1 MAAVQENLRPGR
13 TKKILGALKAERAVK
28 RITFDRTEA
37 NPEETLYVSVP
48 KLNENEVIV
57 PGSLALRFNID
68 LSGGHA
74 NNFLVDN
81 VSRAL
86 VDKFV
91 VKYEGT
97 VVQDTV
103 GYDIYKIF
111 EDFFLSQEE
120 RDDRVPEGIQSE
132 DLNKIRSNAGD
143 KKTSGVEA
151 EKKLNELYGNKYRI
165 RLDHQILTDHGA
177 FYPQALFNEL
187 VFELNRSSRQP
198 NMWSEAQIE
207 HVVRGSDTTKLK
219 YKLTNIQLE
228 YEMIRSKAIADEAF
242 SAYSGGKEFAYDHI
256 QRDKVATFAK
266 GSDTRL
272 NLRVNPQRRS
282 MKVSITVNGS
292 PNMLYNNGIEGMDIW
307 GEVKRFYMKEKNKTQ
322 HMTLQKF
329 YTEDKFGLL
338 IDLRSMADH
347 LMHGSG
353 TRLANSKDGVQLE
366 LERKASGSGA
376 EPESTQSAM
385 EAAMQGPNIPAL
397 RERLAILVSTGKSKE
412 AIGVQL
418 THEQVKRFT
427 DKEVEKYFKRYE
439 AYVGTKTTENLIDS
453 ALTLLT
459 KAASLFVPMKN
470 IEALQ
475 KRA

>member
-13 TKKILGALKAERAVK
+13 TEKILGALKAERAVK
-28 RITFDRTEA
+28 RITFDRYVA

-120 RDDRVPEGIQSE
+120 RDDRVPEDIQSE

-151 EKKLNELYGNKYRI
+151 EKKLNELYGKKYRI

-177 FYPQALFNEL
+177 FYPQALYNDL
-187 VFELNRSSRQP
+187 VFELKL
-198 NMWSEAQIE
+198 AAAE

-228 YEMIRSKAIADEAF
+228 YEMIRSKEIADEAF

-256 QRDKVATFAK
+256 QREKVVTFAK

-282 MKVSITVNGS
+282 MKGILLLFIEQYNKGARSSEKYINPDLTKRNIIMSDPFATTSPDAACEQELASVMELLGS
-292 PNMLYNNGIEGMDIW
+292 
-307 GEVKRFYMKEKNKTQ
+307 
-322 HMTLQKF
+322 
-329 YTEDKFGLL
+329 
-338 IDLRSMADH
+338 
-347 LMHGSG
+347 
-353 TRLANSKDGVQLE
+353 
-366 LERKASGSGA
+366 

-385 EAAMQGPNIPAL
+385 DTSLIQAAMQGPNIPAL
-397 RERLAILVSTGKSKE
+397 REKLAILVSTGKSKE

-418 THEQVKRFT
+418 THEQVKRLT

-459 KAASLFVPMKN
+459 KSEVCLCP
-470 IEALQ
+470 
-475 KRA
+475 

>member
-13 TKKILGALKAERAVK
+13 VEKTLGALKAERAVK

-81 VSRAL
+81 ASRAL

-97 VVQDTV
+97 VVQDT
-103 GYDIYKIF
+103 
-111 EDFFLSQEE
+111 EE

-143 KKTSGVEA
+143 KKTSGVDA

-177 FYPQALFNEL
+177 FYPQALYNDL
-187 VFELNRSSRQP
+187 VFELKL
-198 NMWSEAQIE
+198 AAAE
-207 HVVRGSDTTKLK
+207 HVVRGSDATKLK

-228 YEMIRSKAIADEAF
+228 YEMIRSKEIADEAF

-256 QRDKVATFAK
+256 QRDKVVTFAK

-282 MKVSITVNGS
+282 LKGILLLFIEQYAKGARSSEKYINPDLTKVSVTVNGS

-307 GEVKRFYMKEKNKTQ
+307 EEVKRFFMKEKKTQ
-322 HMTLQKF
+322 HMNLQKF

-347 LMHGSG
+347 AMHGSG
-353 TRLANSKDGVQLE
+353 TRLVNTKDGVQLE
-366 LERKASGSGA
+366 LERKTSGSGNLNCHIYVISDA
-376 EPESTQSAM
+376 QMNIIGRQLES
-385 EAAMQGPNIPAL
+385 
-397 RERLAILVSTGKSKE
+397 V
-412 AIGVQL
+412 
-418 THEQVKRFT
+418 
-427 DKEVEKYFKRYE
+427 
-439 AYVGTKTTENLIDS
+439 
-453 ALTLLT
+453 LL
-459 KAASLFVPMKN
+459 
-470 IEALQ
+470 
-475 KRA
+475 

>member
-13 TKKILGALKAERAVK
+13 TEKILGALKAERAVK

-91 VKYEGT
+91 VKYQGT
-97 VVQDTV
+97 FVQDTV

-151 EKKLNELYGNKYRI
+151 EKKLNELY
-165 RLDHQILTDHGA
+165 A
-177 FYPQALFNEL
+177 
-187 VFELNRSSRQP
+187 
-198 NMWSEAQIE
+198 E

-228 YEMIRSKAIADEAF
+228 YEMIRSKEIADEAF

-256 QRDKVATFAK
+256 HRDKVVTFAK

-282 MKVSITVNGS
+282 MKGILLLFIEQYNKGARSSEKYINSDLTKVSVTVNGS

-307 GEVKRFYMKEKNKTQ
+307 KEVKRFYMKEKNKTQ

-338 IDLRSMADH
+338 IDLRSMTDH
-347 LMHGSG
+347 SMHGSG
-353 TRLANSKDGVQLE
+353 KRLVNTKDGVQLE
-366 LERKASGSGA
+366 LERKAGGSGNLNCHIYVISDA
-376 EPESTQSAM
+376 QMNIMGRQLES
-385 EAAMQGPNIPAL
+385 
-397 RERLAILVSTGKSKE
+397 V
-412 AIGVQL
+412 
-418 THEQVKRFT
+418 
-427 DKEVEKYFKRYE
+427 
-439 AYVGTKTTENLIDS
+439 
-453 ALTLLT
+453 LL
-459 KAASLFVPMKN
+459 
-470 IEALQ
+470 
-475 KRA
+475 

>member
-13 TKKILGALKAERAVK
+13 TEKILGALKAERAVK

-143 KKTSGVEA
+143 KKTSGA
-151 EKKLNELYGNKYRI
+151 LYN
-165 RLDHQILTDHGA
+165 D
-177 FYPQALFNEL
+177 L
-187 VFELNRSSRQP
+187 VFELKL
-198 NMWSEAQIE
+198 AAAE

-228 YEMIRSKAIADEAF
+228 YEMIRSKEIADEAF

-256 QRDKVATFAK
+256 QRDKVTTFAK

-282 MKVSITVNGS
+282 MKGILLLFIEQYNKGARSSEKYINPDLTKVSITVNGS

-347 LMHGSG
+347 SMHGSG
-353 TRLANSKDGVQLE
+353 TRLVNTKDGVQLE
-366 LERKASGSGA
+366 LERKASGSGNLNCHIYVISDA
-376 EPESTQSAM
+376 QINIIGRQLES
-385 EAAMQGPNIPAL
+385 
-397 RERLAILVSTGKSKE
+397 V
-412 AIGVQL
+412 
-418 THEQVKRFT
+418 
-427 DKEVEKYFKRYE
+427 
-439 AYVGTKTTENLIDS
+439 
-453 ALTLLT
+453 LL
-459 KAASLFVPMKN
+459 
-470 IEALQ
+470 
-475 KRA
+475 

>member
-13 TKKILGALKAERAVK
+13 IEKTLGALKTERAVK

-57 PGSLALRFNID
+57 PGSLALLFNID

-74 NNFLVDN
+74 NKFLVGN

-97 VVQDTV
+97 VVQDT
-103 GYDIYKIF
+103 
-111 EDFFLSQEE
+111 EE
-120 RDDRVPEGIQSE
+120 RDSRVREGIQSE

-143 KKTSGVEA
+143 KKTSGVDA

-177 FYPQALFNEL
+177 FYPQALFNDL
-187 VFELNRSSRQP
+187 VFELKL
-198 NMWSEAQIE
+198 AAAE
-207 HVVRGSDTTKLK
+207 HVVRGSDSTKLK

-228 YEMIRSKAIADEAF
+228 YEMIRSKEIAEEAF
-242 SAYSGGKEFAYDHI
+242 SAYTSGKEFAYDHI
-256 QRDKVATFAK
+256 QRAEVVTFAK

-272 NLRVNPQRRS
+272 NLKVNPQRRS
-282 MKVSITVNGS
+282 LKGILLLFIEQYAKGARNSEKYINPDLTKVSVTVNGS

-307 GEVKRFYMKEKNKTQ
+307 EEVKRFYMKEKNKTQ

-329 YTEDKFGLL
+329 YTEDKFGLM

-347 LMHGSG
+347 SMHGSG
-353 TRLANSKDGVQLE
+353 KRLVNTKDGVQLE
-366 LERKASGSGA
+366 LERKTSGSGNLNCHIYVISDA
-376 EPESTQSAM
+376 QM
-385 EAAMQGPNIPAL
+385 NI
-397 RERLAILVSTGKSKE
+397 
-412 AIGVQL
+412 IGRQL
-418 THEQVKRFT
+418 
-427 DKEVEKYFKRYE
+427 
-439 AYVGTKTTENLIDS
+439 DS
-453 ALTLLT
+453 VLL
-459 KAASLFVPMKN
+459 
-470 IEALQ
+470 
-475 KRA
+475 

>member
-1 MAAVQENLRPGR
+1 MVFLRRMCLAARSVRAASFAFHVVHPHGR
-13 TKKILGALKAERAVK
+13 VWMPPRAEMVGAQAERK
-28 RITFDRTEA
+28 RGHCA
-37 NPEETLYVSVP
+37 W
-48 KLNENEVIV
+48 
-57 PGSLALRFNID
+57 LAGAALQHR
-68 LSGGHA
+68 LEGGP

-177 FYPQALFNEL
+177 FYPQALFNDL
-187 VFELNRSSRQP
+187 VFELKL
-198 NMWSEAQIE
+198 AAAE

-228 YEMIRSKAIADEAF
+228 YEMIRSKEIADEAF

-282 MKVSITVNGS
+282 MKGILLLFIEQYNKGARSSEKYINPDLTKVSVTVNGS

-307 GEVKRFYMKEKNKTQ
+307 EEVKRFFMKEKNKTQ

-347 LMHGSG
+347 SMHGSG
-353 TRLANSKDGVQLE
+353 TRLVNTKDGVQLE
-366 LERKASGSGA
+366 LERKASGSGNLNCHIYVISDA
-376 EPESTQSAM
+376 QMNIIGRQLES
-385 EAAMQGPNIPAL
+385 
-397 RERLAILVSTGKSKE
+397 V
-412 AIGVQL
+412 
-418 THEQVKRFT
+418 
-427 DKEVEKYFKRYE
+427 
-439 AYVGTKTTENLIDS
+439 
-453 ALTLLT
+453 LL
-459 KAASLFVPMKN
+459 
-470 IEALQ
+470 
-475 KRA
+475 

>member
-37 NPEETLYVSVP
+37 NPEETLYASVP

-86 VDKFV
+86 VDEFV

-97 VVQDTV
+97 VVQDT
-103 GYDIYKIF
+103 
-111 EDFFLSQEE
+111 
-120 RDDRVPEGIQSE
+120 
-132 DLNKIRSNAGD
+132 
-143 KKTSGVEA
+143 
-151 EKKLNELYGNKYRI
+151 
-165 RLDHQILTDHGA
+165 
-177 FYPQALFNEL
+177 ALFNEL
-187 VFELNRSSRQP
+187 VFELKL
-198 NMWSEAQIE
+198 AAAE

-219 YKLTNIQLE
+219 YKLPNIQLE
-228 YEMIRSKAIADEAF
+228 YEMIRSKAIADGAF

-256 QRDKVATFAK
+256 QRDKVVTFAK

-282 MKVSITVNGS
+282 MKGILLLFIEQYNKGARSSEKYINPDLTKVSITVNGS

-307 GEVKRFYMKEKNKTQ
+307 GEVKRFFMKEKNKTQ

-347 LMHGSG
+347 SMHGSG
-353 TRLANSKDGVQLE
+353 TRLVNTKDGVQLE
-366 LERKASGSGA
+366 LERKASGSGNLNCHIYVISDA
-376 EPESTQSAM
+376 QM
-385 EAAMQGPNIPAL
+385 NI
-397 RERLAILVSTGKSKE
+397 
-412 AIGVQL
+412 IGRQL
-418 THEQVKRFT
+418 
-427 DKEVEKYFKRYE
+427 
-439 AYVGTKTTENLIDS
+439 DS
-453 ALTLLT
+453 VLL
-459 KAASLFVPMKN
+459 
-470 IEALQ
+470 
-475 KRA
+475 